1 MQLKFARNQ
10 FLSLAIFFIVFLG
23 AAFLVYSLRPFNAE
37 GKGEEKT
44 MIIVSGERFKNIVER
59 LEEEKIIRSSF
70 AFKTLAILTGKAAD
84 LKPGEYRFSSASSSF
99 EILSS
104 LSSGADREIEVVIPD
119 GSSSYEIDRML
130 SERGIIPEAS
140 LIAAVRARSLE
151 GKLLPDTYRFFIDS
165 DADDVVQKFLDNFEA
180 KAAPFLNA
188 DRNNA
193 KTNLILASLVQN
205 EVPDFEEQR
214 IVAGIAKKRIREGIP
229 LQVDATICFIKEQR
243 DPKNGC
249 LPITRADL
257 KIDSPYNTYL
267 YRGLPEGP
275 IGNPG
280 VEAIKAALSPKA
292 SPYWYYLSD
301 PITKKTIFA
310 KTLDEHNQNRL
321 KYL

>member
-1 MQLKFARNQ
+1 MQLQSARNQ
-10 FLSLAIFFIVFLG
+10 FLSLAVFFIVFLG
-23 AAFLVYSLRPFNAE
+23 AAFLVYSLRPLRAA
-37 GKGEEKT
+37 GDGSEET
-44 MIIVSGERFKNIVER
+44 VIVISGERFKNIVER
-59 LEEEKIIRSSF
+59 LEEENIIRSSL

-84 LKPGEYRFSSASSSF
+84 LKPGEYRLNSASSSF
-99 EILSS
+99 EIISY
-104 LSSGADREIEVVIPD
+104 LSSGANRELENVIPD

-165 DADDVVQKFLDNFEA
+165 DVDDVVQKFLDNFET

-188 DRNNA
+188 DRKNA

-214 IVAGIAKKRIREGIP
+214 IVAGIAQKRIREGTP
-229 LQVDATICFIKEQR
+229 LQIDAAICFIKEQR
-243 DPKNGC
+243 DSKNGC

-280 VEAIKAALSPKA
+280 VGAIRAALSPKA

-301 PITKKTIFA
+301 PVTKKTIFA